1 MKYVNYSWNAKFTV
15 IPKSKPKLLEIRS
28 LCSLLILFMSI
39 ISYAQAPCNSMPTQ
53 ECFNMASFET
63 PPVAL
68 DVSSLVCDGDES
80 GSIVV
85 AAGGLYTITIAE
97 GNSYS
102 FSLVPSGNN
111 LSDPIFPGKMDLFH
125 DQTQLDI
132 AASSGPVSASAGT
145 TPTNMTY
152 IDNSTEDNVLYLAV
166 WDKSCAGNW
175 KDYSL
180 SVTCTSCAITCAD
193 RQVIA
198 ANESGCISA
207 ASAFPVPT
215 TTGPCD
221 ASTLNISNDG
231 GTGATITGNM
241 VSVPAGLA
249 ADIYSVEFTV
259 MNCSGITSTCTTE
272 LVVEPTSGCNSPNIN
287 LTSVCNTPLTANMFL
302 TNLCGGNEQYT
313 LYINGVASSSV
324 SEAGT
329 YNISVRYTPTMDGT
343 AATGPNTTNPFF
355 NKELCWKAVL
365 IEDKNGPTCNLPQA
379 DREYNFVCGFEG
391 ATASPTFFDCSG
403 DGNIVENPVQET
415 LIGDCGEI
423 AGITNGNNDLIDD
436 FDPVTMTLTFMGM
449 SIPAPSEDEATTLSN
464 GGFALERIEK
474 RTFSAS
480 DGQNT
485 GNTCDQFIYIWRPTD
500 ILAPGKALLSC
511 GFATTPSALVAEDP
525 KLVPYYANPLYDVD
539 NDNSGSNDFMKTNIV
554 DPTFV
559 STRVDD
565 NGNPEFVGIAGQD
578 HSVCKFIVN
587 NVDGPE
593 STPCGNTIKFIRR
606 YTVTNCCTDEII
618 IDNASQLVET
628 RDDIEPVFS
637 NCPSG
642 NAVGTITNPDTVRI
656 TSSTSCSA
664 TVDFLSLGLLA
675 TDGCSEPL
683 SYNAS
688 FFDTGAITTGTGTLV
703 ATGTSPLLPKGN
715 YRVEVTATDGCN
727 NTSAPCNYF
736 VNVDDTVVPTLQ
748 CHGTGISIDG
758 NGNAEVCASDN
769 ATPKDNCSIITSLQ
783 VRKMEDDDSAFD
795 DCIFINCT
803 DATMDANGSLS
814 IVLVYRAIDAC
825 GNSNISMCTSE
836 VQIKTAPNFSCPP
849 NVTVECTEYDALGD
863 INGVGPTIG
872 GNCGT
877 MFSTRFENGPFM
889 SGVCDGSGTII
900 RTYFLVQNG
909 ADIASCTQTITIED
923 NTPPTFDQMF
933 PMDITAEC
941 SAIPDGTEI
950 TATDSCPEGNMAV
963 VTFTDMRA
971 DGNCTDN
978 YTITRTFIAT
988 DDCGNS
994 VSGIQTIEVSDNT
1007 SPTFINTPMDI
1018 TVSCNNIPVT
1028 STIPAEDN
1036 CDDDVLVEVSDGPP
1050 VTDMCPNNNSFV
1062 RTFIATDNCGNSTV
1076 VMQSITVQNIPIQ
1089 VTAAPDQTLV
1099 CSEMDGFMFT
1109 PPTVI
1114 DSPCASTNPVTS
1126 EVVIET
1132 SEPDAMGN
1140 IVQVG
1145 TFTVTDDCGISAS
1158 AVTTITFT
1166 SCCPVVTIQRDIIT
1180 CSAFSGTVTID
1191 PFTTYSGNLNDLTFR
1206 LIDDQGTQIGMD
1218 QIGNDV
1224 FTFMPAALDGTE
1236 YTSQVFFTDPNL
1248 AATCPGDEAEPVSC
1262 AANRIAGRIYNE
1274 EFISI
1279 EDVEVELMDTEI
1291 PMSMTNVEGTYNFE
1305 NLEDQGY
1312 TIAAHKE
1319 EDPANGISTFDLVL
1333 MAQHV
1338 LQINDLNT
1346 PYKLIAA
1353 DVNMDQTIDILD
1365 MIELRQL
1372 ILFAIDDFSVNQAW
1386 RFVNADY
1393 VFPDPKNPWLE
1404 AIPQTHSIET
1414 LSADTEVDF
1423 IAVKIGDL
1431 DCSAQTKSSVT
1442 TVTERAAQPL
1452 VLQTSNAAISA
1463 GTKFSVSLSTQEDF
1477 TLSAA
1482 QFTLN
1487 FDPNLAAF
1495 EGIQSQALSLNE
1507 GAVSQK
1513 FAQEGLLPFAWYTT
1527 KGVDFTESTDIV
1539 FNFTAKQ
1546 DLTIADL
1553 LQLNSTLTEAKAYT
1567 PMGEQYNV
1575 ELNILEETTTLV
1587 PTTFKVYQNQPNP
1600 FSSQTVIGYEMPTA
1614 QAVLLTVFD
1623 LDGKVI
1629 FTRNLDAAAGYNS
1642 VELTS
1647 AQINKS
1653 GVLYFQLNT
1662 ADYSVTKKMIILE

>member
-39 ISYAQAPCNSMPTQ
+39 FSYAQAPCNSMPTQ

-68 DVSSLVCDGDES
+68 DVSSLVCDGDAS
-80 GSIVV
+80 GSIDVS
-85 AAGGLYTITIAE
+85 AGGLYTITIAE
-97 GNSYS
+97 GNSYL

-152 IDNSTEDNVLYLAV
+152 VDNSTEDNELYLAV
-166 WDKSCAGNW
+166 WDKSCAGSW

-249 ADIYSVEFTV
+249 ADVYSVEFTV

-423 AGITNGNNDLIDD
+423 AGITNGNSNLIDD
-436 FDPVTMTLTFMGM
+436 FDPVTMTLNFMGM

-525 KLVPYYANPLYDVD
+525 KLVPYYANPLYDLN
-539 NDNSGSNDFMKTNIV
+539 NDNSFSNDFMKTNIV

-559 STRVDD
+559 STKVDD

-593 STPCGNTIKFIRR
+593 STPCGNTVKFIRR

-628 RDDIEPVFS
+628 RDDIVPVFS
-637 NCPSG
+637 NCPTG

-664 TVDFLSLGLLA
+664 SVDFLGLGLVA
-675 TDGCSEPL
+675 TDECSEPL

-769 ATPKDNCSIITSLQ
+769 ATPNDNCSIITSLQ

-849 NVTVECTEYDALGD
+849 NVTIECTEYDALGD

-877 MFSTRFENGPFM
+877 MFSTRFENGAFM
-889 SGVCDGSGTII
+889 PGVCDGSGTII

-909 ADIASCTQTITIED
+909 ADIASCTQTITIQD

-950 TATDSCPEGNMAV
+950 TATDSCPEGSMAV

-994 VSGIQTIEVSDNT
+994 VSGTQTIEVSDNT

-1018 TVSCNNIPVT
+1018 TVSCNNIPVA

-1050 VTDMCPNNNSFV
+1050 VADMCPNNNSFV

-1089 VTAAPDQTLV
+1089 VTEAPDQTLI
-1099 CSEMDGFMFT
+1099 CSEMDDFMFT

-1180 CSAFSGTVTID
+1180 CSAFLGTVTID

-1206 LIDDQGTQIGMD
+1206 LIDDQGNQIGMD

-1236 YTSQVFFTDPNL
+1236 YTSQVFFSDPNL

-1338 LQINDLNT
+1338 LQINELDS

-1372 ILFAIDDFSVNQAW
+1372 ILFAIDDFSVNQSW

-1404 AIPQTHSIET
+1404 AIPQTQSIEA
-1414 LSADTEVDF
+1414 LREDREVDF
-1423 IAVKIGDL
+1423 IAVKIGDMN
-1431 DCSAQTKSSVT
+1431 CSAQTKSALT
-1442 TVTERAAQPL
+1442 TVAERAAKPL
-1452 VLQTSNAAISA
+1452 VLNTNNAAISA
-1463 GTKFSVSLSTQEDF
+1463 GAQFSVSLATDENF

-1487 FDPNLAAF
+1487 FNPDLATYDGVQSPIL
-1495 EGIQSQALSLNE
+1495 GISD

-1513 FAQEGLLPFAWYTT
+1513 FVQEGLLPFAWYTHQSAE
-1527 KGVDFTESTDIV
+1527 FTEDTELV
-1539 FNFTAKQ
+1539 FTFTAKQ
-1546 DLTIADL
+1546 DMMIADL
-1553 LQLNSTLTEAKAYT
+1553 FEINSTLTEAVAFS
-1567 PMGEQYNV
+1567 PAGEQYNI
-1575 ELNILEETTTLV
+1575 ELNIQEAVSSLV
-1587 PTTFKVYQNQPNP
+1587 EGAFKVYQNQPNP

-1614 QAVLLTVFD
+1614 QSVLLTVFD

-1629 FTRNLDAAAGYNS
+1629 LTRNLAAEAGYNA

-1647 AQINKS
+1647 TQINKT

-1662 ADYSVTKKMIILE
+1662 AEYSVTKKMIILE